1 MKNAII
7 GFISILI
14 LLVAGATISTVEG
27 RTMRENEIESTL
39 STAMQQSME
48 ILTLKKT
55 YDIEDAKAFALDFIQ
70 SAMTK
75 MNSKSNYDIFVYSID
90 VEKGILDV
98 EVTQHYDQFFKE
110 GKVSCRKV
118 ILLENDANKEQFVIV
133 NFVKNGKT
141 VKTINISKGSYFPAV
156 LLPKNVGV
164 TSWKA
169 DVDGKIY
176 KASNI
181 GNFVVTKTTTFTS
194 M

>member
-90 VEKGILDV
+90 VEKGILDA
-98 EVTQHYDQFFKE
+98 EVTQRYDQFFKA

-118 ILLENDANKEQFVIV
+118 ILLEDDENKEQFVIV

-141 VKTINISKGSYFPAV
+141 VKTINISKGSYFPAI

-194 M
+194 V

>member
-75 MNSKSNYDIFVYSID
+75 MNSKSNYDISVYSID
-90 VEKGILDV
+90 VKKGILDV

-118 ILLENDANKEQFVIV
+118 ILLENDADKEQFVIV

-181 GNFVVTKTTTFTS
+181 GNFVITKNTTFNAT
-194 M
+194 